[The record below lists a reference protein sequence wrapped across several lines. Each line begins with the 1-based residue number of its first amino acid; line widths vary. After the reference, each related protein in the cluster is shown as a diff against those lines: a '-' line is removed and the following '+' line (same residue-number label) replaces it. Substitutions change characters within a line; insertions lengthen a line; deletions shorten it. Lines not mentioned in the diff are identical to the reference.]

1 MSPAES
7 KTTPEPS
14 PELVRISTTDGFTW
28 LMTLTNAFSRADAAE
43 DDDGG
48 DAADTAAGDDE
59 VAGPELVHPVSPST
73 AAVTAPSAAG
83 HRQLLGNQVFMS
95 HHP

>member
-1 MSPAES
+1 
-7 KTTPEPS
+7 
-14 PELVRISTTDGFTW
+14 
-28 LMTLTNAFSRADAAE
+28 MTLTNAFSRADAAE

-48 DAADTAAGDDE
+48 DDDGGGDDADTAAGDDE
-59 VAGPELVHPVSPST
+59 VAAAVPELVHPVSPST

-83 HRQLLGNQVFMS
+83 HRQLRENQVFMS